1 MIETNGAS
9 FDDLQDAKVREVLR
23 RRAESL
29 AQTQDEETS
38 AETEALL
45 LFRLGEE
52 WYAFPI
58 DGVREIYNEYLVT
71 RIPRVPEF
79 ILGVVNV
86 RGEIVSVTDLGTM
99 IRVPSRTQ
107 LDINSDLPS
116 AIIISKDGCV
126 TAVVVDEIG
135 DILEVPRDAVEPA
148 LSTLNKAQAEFVA
161 GSVYIDDRLIGIVN
175 MDKVLEPIGDTA

>member
-1 MIETNGAS
+1 MANMMADEGS
-9 FDDLQDAKVREVLR
+9 FKNAQIQEVLK

-29 AQTQDEETS
+29 SQMQDETVSEQTRG
-38 AETEALL
+38 LL
-45 LFRLGEE
+45 LFRLGDE

-58 DGVREIYNEYLVT
+58 DGVREIYNEYSVT

-99 IRVPSRTQ
+99 IRVPSRTL
-107 LDINSDLPS
+107 LDIASELPS
-116 AIIISKDGCV
+116 AIIVSKDGCV

-135 DILEVPRDAVEPA
+135 DILDVAQDAVEPA
-148 LSTLNKAQAEFVA
+148 LSTLDKSQAEFVA
-161 GSVYIDDRLIGIVN
+161 GSVYIGDRLIGIVN
-175 MDKVLEPIGDTA
+175 LDKVLEPIGESA

>member
-1 MIETNGAS
+1 MARAQKHDGDTLKNA
-9 FDDLQDAKVREVLR
+9 QVREVLR

-29 AQTQDEETS
+29 AQTQEQESSDQTRG
-38 AETEALL
+38 LL

-58 DGVREIYNEYLVT
+58 EGVREIYNDYVVT

-79 ILGVVNV
+79 VLGVVNV
-86 RGEIVSVTDLGTM
+86 RGEIVSVTDLGTL

-107 LDINSDLPS
+107 LDIDGELPS
-116 AIIISKDGCV
+116 AIIVSKEGCV

-135 DILEVPRDAVEPA
+135 DILDVPQTAVEPA
-148 LSTLNKAQAEFVA
+148 LSTLAKSQAEFVA
-161 GSVYIDDRLIGIVN
+161 GSVYVDDRLIGIVN
-175 MDKVLEPIGDTA
+175 LDKVLEPIGETG

>member
-1 MIETNGAS
+1 MVTKGMA
-9 FDDLQDAKVREVLR
+9 DAGSLRNAQVNDVLK

-29 AQTQDEETS
+29 SQAQEEAVS
-38 AETEALL
+38 AETRGLL

-58 DGVREIYNEYLVT
+58 EGVREIYNEYTVT

-99 IRVPSRTQ
+99 IRVPSRTH
-107 LDINSDLPS
+107 LDIASELPS
-116 AIIISKDGCV
+116 AIIVAEDGCV

-135 DILEVPRDAVEPA
+135 DIVEVAQDAVEPA
-148 LSTLNKAQAEFVA
+148 LSTLDKSQAEFVA
-161 GSVYIDDRLIGIVN
+161 GSVYIDERLVGIVN
-175 MDKVLEPIGDTA
+175 LEKVLEPIGENA

>member
-1 MIETNGAS
+1 MTAEELSMGSLKNA
-9 FDDLQDAKVREVLR
+9 QVAEVLR

-29 AQTQDEETS
+29 AQSQDEEAS
-38 AETEALL
+38 RETRALL

-58 DGVREIYNEYLVT
+58 EGVREIYNEYVIT

-107 LDINSDLPS
+107 RDSEDDLPS
-116 AIIISKDGCV
+116 AIIVANDACV
-126 TAVVVDEIG
+126 TAVVIDEIG
-135 DILEVPRDAVEPA
+135 DIVEISRDAVEPA
-148 LSTLNKAQAEFVA
+148 LSTLDKTQAEYVA

-175 MDKVLEPIGDTA
+175 LDKVLEPIGETA